1 MAAGNLYLSDQ
12 PRYSFGASL
21 GQSVGAGLGGLLQ
34 GLVAKKVKKNE
45 QREISEGL
53 QALGYTQ
60 AQAESIS
67 KLSPDL
73 QKVAVQNQT
82 RPQKPG
88 ISQAGLGALQEL
100 GINPGLAEF
109 GTQALSPFIQSAAQ
123 APQNQAFAQA
133 LQGLLGGQQPQQ
145 QMSPGQELT
154 QQPNIESLQGPSSAV
169 LTAGQT
175 GTLAKL
181 GLQQQQHRENIALK
195 KEQFEKTVSQREQ
208 SEINKETQKFYEET
222 HKKRK
227 AAQVNDQR
235 LGRMETLINEGNLQ
249 NPVLYG
255 ALKKVGLDIPALQS
269 ANSQE
274 FVKLTTDFLRNAKDV
289 FGSRVTNYDAQAFL
303 KTVPE
308 LSQSDEGKKRII
320 RNMRLLDKGEQ
331 LRGQAQDSIIK
342 ENGGKR
348 PRNLES
354 LVEDRVAP
362 ELDALAQQFKAGA
375 EAPLSLQELKPGTK
389 FKTLQQA
396 DSLPVGAII
405 KRKNGQRMQKT
416 ETGWKPAPT
425 QTNQGV

>member
-1 MAAGNLYLSDQ
+1 MAVIIPPQQSI
-12 PRYSFGASL
+12 GASI
-21 GQSVGAGLGGLLQ
+21 GQGLGG
-34 GLVAKKVKKNE
+34 
-45 QREISEGL
+45 
-53 QALGYTQ
+53 
-60 AQAESIS
+60 
-67 KLSPDL
+67 
-73 QKVAVQNQT
+73 
-82 RPQKPG
+82 
-88 ISQAGLGALQEL
+88 GLG
-100 GINPGLAEF
+100 GILMGLAENRLTKMNREEIAR
-109 GTQALSPFIQSAAQ
+109 GLEAAGYNPTDAHALAALPEEDRKLIIQQRGQQALITQKQQFQGAQ
-123 APQNQAFAQA
+123 NKSFANA
-133 LQGLLGGQQPQQ
+133 LSGLIGGQQQPTQI
-145 QMSPGQELT
+145 PKGQELL
-154 QQPNIESLQGPSSAV
+154 QQPPGNFGQAIPEG
-169 LTAGQT
+169 LTEGQT
-175 GTLAKL
+175 STLAKL

-195 KEQFEKTVSQREQ
+195 KEQFEKTASQREQ

-222 HKKRK
+222 NKKRK
-227 AAQVNDQR
+227 AAKVNDQR

-354 LVEDRVAP
+354 LVEERVAP

-396 DSLPVGAII
+396 DSLPVGAIV
-405 KRKNGQRMQKT
+405 KKKNGQRMQKT
-416 ETGWKPAPT
+416 ATGWKPAPHL
-425 QTNQGV
+425 TNKGI